1 MPIMPSVHSEH
12 CIVSKKY
19 NKTNSIMKYFPHTK
33 EDIDSMLQVAGLK
46 SMDDLYGEIPRQLL
60 FNREFALPEA
70 MSEVEIRKF
79 IDSLGNKNGQLVCFA
94 GAGVEDHYSPS
105 VINPIISRGEFLT
118 AYTPYQPEISQ
129 GTLQYIFE
137 YQSMIC
143 ELTGMDVTNASMYDG
158 CTATAEA
165 VMMSVA
171 AAKKRNKVL
180 VSATMNPKVKRV
192 VETYATYN
200 GIQIET
206 IEQKNGVTDLADL
219 EAKLQGDDVAG
230 VVLAQPNFYGIVED
244 YSGVADACHAKK
256 ALMIMNA
263 NPMSLAVLKT
273 PAEWGADIACGDAQ
287 SLGIPMNY
295 GGPYVGYLACTNALV
310 RKLPG
315 RIVGSTTDVDG
326 KRAFVLTL
334 QAREQHI
341 RREKANSNICSNQS
355 LMALYVTIYMS
366 LMGLKGL
373 KEVNK
378 LSYAG
383 AHYLAEQ
390 LVATGKCSMAFDA
403 PFLNEFAVKTTV
415 DTKTIQAALLEKGIL
430 GGVRISDDTLLLCVT
445 EQRTKAEIDLLVET
459 VRNL

>member
-1 MPIMPSVHSEH
+1 
-12 CIVSKKY
+12 
-19 NKTNSIMKYFPHTK
+19 MKYFPHTQ
-33 EDIDSMLQVAGLK
+33 EDIDRMLQVAGLK
-46 SMDDLYGEIPRQLL
+46 SMDDLYGEIPSQLL

-70 MSEVEIRKF
+70 MSEAEIRRF
-79 IDSLGNKNGQLVCFA
+79 FDALGQKNCTLTCFA

-105 VINPIISRGEFLT
+105 IISPIISRGEFIT

-165 VMMSVA
+165 AMMAVS
-171 AAKKRNKVL
+171 AAKKRRKVL
-180 VSATMNPKVKRV
+180 VSATMNPKVRRV
-192 VETYATYN
+192 VETYAGYN
-200 GIQIET
+200 GIEIDIIPE
-206 IEQKNGVTDLADL
+206 KDGVTDLSQL

-230 VVLAQPNFYGIVED
+230 VILAQPNFYGIVED
-244 YSGVADACHAKK
+244 YTGVADMCHAKK

-263 NPMSLAVLKT
+263 NPMALAVLRT
-273 PAEWGADIACGDAQ
+273 PAEWGADIACGDGQ

-315 RIVGSTTDVDG
+315 RIVGSTIDVDG

-366 LMGLKGL
+366 LMGHKGL

-390 LVATGKCSMAFDA
+390 LVATGKFSMAFDK

-415 DTKTIQAALLEKGIL
+415 CPKQIQAALLEKGIL
-430 GGVRISDDTLLLCVT
+430 GGVRIADDMLLLCVT
-445 EQRTKAEIDLLVET
+445 EQRTKAEIDLFVET
-459 VRNL
+459 VKNL

>member
-1 MPIMPSVHSEH
+1 
-12 CIVSKKY
+12 
-19 NKTNSIMKYFPHTK
+19 MKYFPHTQD
-33 EDIDSMLQVAGLK
+33 DIEQMLAAAGLK
-46 SMDDLYGEIPRQLL
+46 SIDDLFAEIPEQLL
-60 FNREFALPEA
+60 FKREFELPEA

-79 IDSLGNKNGQLVCFA
+79 FDALGNKNCQLACFA

-105 VINPIISRGEFLT
+105 IISPIISRGEFLT

-165 VMMSVA
+165 MMMCVA

-180 VSATMNPKVKRV
+180 VSETMNPKVKRV
-192 VETYATYN
+192 VETYAKYN
-200 GIQIET
+200 GIVVEFIAE
-206 IEQKNGVTDLADL
+206 KDGVTDLQDL
-219 EAKLQGDDVAG
+219 QNRLSADDVAG
-230 VVLAQPNFYGIVED
+230 VMLAQPNFYGIVED
-244 YSGVADACHAKK
+244 YTGVAEMCHSKK
-256 ALMIMNA
+256 ALMVMNA
-263 NPMSLAVLKT
+263 NPSALAVLKT
-273 PAEWGADIACGDAQ
+273 PAEWGADIACGDGQ
-287 SLGIPMNY
+287 TLGIPMNY

-366 LMGLKGL
+366 LMGHKGL

-378 LSYAG
+378 LSCAG
-383 AHYLAEQ
+383 AHYLADK
-390 LVATGKCSMAFDA
+390 LVETGKCSMAFDK

-415 DTKTIQAALLEKGIL
+415 CPKKIQVALLEKGIL
-430 GGVRISDDTLLLCVT
+430 GGVRIADDMLLFCVT
-445 EQRTKAEIDLLVET
+445 EQRTKAEVDLLVET
-459 VRNL
+459 VKNL

>member
-1 MPIMPSVHSEH
+1 
-12 CIVSKKY
+12 
-19 NKTNSIMKYFPHTK
+19 MKYFPHTQD
-33 EDIDSMLQVAGLK
+33 DIEQMLAVAGLK
-46 SMDDLYGEIPRQLL
+46 SMDDLFGEIPEQLL
-60 FNREFALPEA
+60 FKREFDLPEA

-79 IDSLGNKNGQLVCFA
+79 FDTLGKKNSQLICFA

-105 VINPIISRGEFLT
+105 IINPIISRGEFLT

-165 VMMSVA
+165 MMMCVA

-192 VETYATYN
+192 VETYAKYN
-200 GIQIET
+200 GVVVET
-206 IEQKNGVTDLADL
+206 IAEKDGVTDLADL
-219 EAKLQGDDVAG
+219 QAKLNGDDVAG
-230 VVLAQPNFYGIVED
+230 VILAQPNFYGIVED
-244 YSGVADACHAKK
+244 YSGVADMCHAKK
-256 ALMIMNA
+256 ALMVMNA
-263 NPMSLAVLKT
+263 NPSALAVLKT
-273 PAEWGADIACGDAQ
+273 PAEWGADVACGDGQ
-287 SLGIPMNY
+287 TLGIPMNY

-355 LMALYVTIYMS
+355 LMALWVTIYMS
-366 LMGLKGL
+366 LMGYKGL

-378 LSYAG
+378 NSYAG
-383 AHYLAEQ
+383 AHYLAEK
-390 LVATGKCSMAFDA
+390 LVATGKCTMLFDK
-403 PFLNEFAVKTTV
+403 PFLNEFAVKTSV
-415 DTKTIQAALLEKGIL
+415 CPKKIQAALLEKGIL
-430 GGVRISDDTLLLCVT
+430 GGVRIADDVLLFCVT
-445 EQRTKAEIDLLVET
+445 EQRSKAEIDLLVET
-459 VRNL
+459 INNL

>member
-1 MPIMPSVHSEH
+1 
-12 CIVSKKY
+12 
-19 NKTNSIMKYFPHTK
+19 MKYFPHTQ
-33 EDIDSMLQVAGLK
+33 EDIEQMLAAAGLK
-46 SMDDLYGEIPRQLL
+46 SMDDLYAEIPEQLL

-79 IDSLGNKNGQLVCFA
+79 MDTLGKKNSQLVCFA

-105 VINPIISRGEFLT
+105 IISPIISRGEFLT

-165 VMMSVA
+165 VMMCVA

-180 VSATMNPKVKRV
+180 VSATLNPKVRRV
-192 VETYATYN
+192 VETYSKYK
-200 GIQIET
+200 GIVVET
-206 IEQKNGVTDLADL
+206 VAEKDGVTDLNDL
-219 EAKLQGDDVAG
+219 NSKLSAGDVAG
-230 VVLAQPNFYGIVED
+230 VVLAQPNFYGIIED
-244 YSGVADACHAKK
+244 YSGVAQMCHDNK
-256 ALMIMNA
+256 ALMVMNA
-263 NPMSLAVLKT
+263 NPSALAVLKT
-273 PAEWGADIACGDAQ
+273 PAEWGADIACGDGQ

-295 GGPYVGYLACTNALV
+295 GGPYVGYLACTNSLV

-366 LMGLKGL
+366 LMGHKGL

-378 LSYAG
+378 RSYAG

-390 LVATGKCSMAFDA
+390 LVATGKCSMAFDK

-415 DTKTIQAALLEKGIL
+415 CPKAIQAALLEKGIL
-430 GGVRISDDTLLLCVT
+430 GGVRIADNMLLFCVT

-459 VRNL
+459 VKNL

>member
-1 MPIMPSVHSEH
+1 
-12 CIVSKKY
+12 
-19 NKTNSIMKYFPHTK
+19 MKYFPHTQD
-33 EDIDSMLQVAGLK
+33 DIEQMLSVAGLK
-46 SMDDLYGEIPRQLL
+46 SMDELYGEIPEQLL
-60 FNREFALPEA
+60 FKREFALPEA
-70 MSEVEIRKF
+70 MSEVEIRTF
-79 IDSLGNKNGQLVCFA
+79 FDTLGKKNSQLVCFS

-105 VINPIISRGEFLT
+105 IINPIISRGEFLT

-165 VMMSVA
+165 MMMCVA

-180 VSATMNPKVKRV
+180 LSSTVNPRVRAV
-192 VETYATYN
+192 VETYAKYN
-200 GIQIET
+200 GVVVET
-206 IEQKNGVTDLADL
+206 VVEKDGVTDLADL
-219 EAKLQGDDVAG
+219 QAKLAGDNVAG
-230 VVLAQPNFYGIVED
+230 VILAQPNFYGIIED
-244 YSGVADACHAKK
+244 YSGVADMCHSKK
-256 ALMIMNA
+256 ALMVMNA
-263 NPMSLAVLKT
+263 NPSALAVLKT
-273 PAEWGADIACGDAQ
+273 PAEWGADVACGDGQ
-287 SLGIPMNY
+287 TLGIPMSY

-366 LMGLKGL
+366 LMGNKGL

-390 LVATGKCSMAFDA
+390 LVATGKCKMAFDK
-403 PFLNEFAVKTTV
+403 PFLNEFAIKTTACP
-415 DTKTIQAALLEKGIL
+415 KQIQAALLQKGIL
-430 GGVRISDDTLLLCVT
+430 GGVRIADNMLLLCVT
-445 EQRTKAEIDLLVET
+445 EQRTKAQIDMLVET
-459 VRNL
+459 IKNI

>member
-1 MPIMPSVHSEH
+1 
-12 CIVSKKY
+12 
-19 NKTNSIMKYFPHTK
+19 MKYFPHTQ
-33 EDIDSMLQVAGLK
+33 EDIEQMLQVAGLK
-46 SMDDLYGEIPRQLL
+46 SMDDLYGEIPGQLL
-60 FNREFALPEA
+60 FNREFDLPEA

-79 IDSLGNKNGQLVCFA
+79 IEALGKKNSQLACFA

-105 VINPIISRGEFLT
+105 IISPIISRGEFLT

-165 VMMSVA
+165 MMMAVA

-180 VSATMNPKVKRV
+180 MSATVNPKVKRV
-192 VETYATYN
+192 VETYAQYN
-200 GIQIET
+200 GAVIE
-206 IEQKNGVTDLADL
+206 IVAEKDGVTDLADL
-219 EAKLQGDDVAG
+219 ETKLAGDDVAG
-230 VVLAQPNFYGIVED
+230 VILAQPNFYGIIED
-244 YSGVADACHAKK
+244 YAGVAEMCHAKK

-263 NPMSLAVLKT
+263 NPSALAVLKT
-273 PAEWGADIACGDAQ
+273 PAEWGADIACGDGQ
-287 SLGIPMNY
+287 TLGIPMNY

-315 RIVGSTTDVDG
+315 RIVGATTDVDG

-366 LMGLKGL
+366 LMGHKGL

-390 LVATGKCSMAFDA
+390 LVATGKCSMAFDK

-415 DTKTIQAALLEKGIL
+415 CPKTIQAALLEKGIL
-430 GGVRISDDTLLLCVT
+430 GGVRIADDTLLICVT
-445 EQRTKAEIDLLVET
+445 EQRTKEEMDLFIET
-459 VRNL
+459 VKNL